1 MYAKKGGKWEVEHV
15 LQEVSPLSLT
25 LSPAST
31 GDLSLSQ
38 HGQRVTGMDW
48 APKSDRLVT
57 CGAVS
62 SLSLSLSLLAKLE

>member
-1 MYAKKGGKWEVEHV
+1 MAARALCVRERECVCV
-15 LQEVSPLSLT
+15 CTSLFF
-25 LSPAST
+25 LP
-31 GDLSLSQ
+31 Q

-62 SLSLSLSLLAKLE
+62 